1 MRRLVVA
8 FTVVAAFFL
17 NSHTAR
23 ASVNVHIDKS
33 QQRMTVSVDGKP
45 RYSWAVSTGR
55 RGFGTPSGVYR
66 PQMMAR
72 RWFSRKYYNSPMPY
86 SIFFHRGYAI
96 HGSYEIRRLGGPAS
110 HGCVRLHPIHAATLY
125 GLVQKHGTGETRI
138 VVSGAIRV
146 AEASKPVRPRMQ
158 PEPVQYR
165 YEPTVSYRPVY
176 RPPVY
181 EAPVYYAPV
190 YYPPAYYYYYR

>member
-86 SIFFHRGYAI
+86 SIFFHGGYAI
-96 HGSYEIRRLGGPAS
+96 HGSYEIRRLCGPAS
-110 HGCVRLHPIHAATLY
+110 HGCVRLHPTDAAALFA
-125 GLVQKHGTGETRI
+125 LVRSRGTQNTRI
-138 VVSGAIRV
+138 VVTGANPGSAR
-146 AEASKPVRPRMQ
+146 SRLLLRHSR
-158 PEPVQYR
+158 EPA
-165 YEPTVSYRPVY
+165 
-176 RPPVY
+176 PPVY
-181 EAPVYYAPV
+181 QDPATGLLWRFAPGRPV
-190 YYPPAYYYYYR
+190 RFPAW